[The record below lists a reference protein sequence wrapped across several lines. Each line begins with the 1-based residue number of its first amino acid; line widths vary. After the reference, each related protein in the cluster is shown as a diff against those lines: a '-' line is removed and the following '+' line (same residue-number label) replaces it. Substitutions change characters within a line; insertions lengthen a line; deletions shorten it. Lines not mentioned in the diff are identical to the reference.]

1 MEFFIIDSTAN
12 KVITTR
18 HLSHEATLFA
28 SLYARAY
35 HVPVTVVRPFDGQV
49 CLVQSDGSITER
61 FSSDYDNSHVN
72 IAKAFPESPYLQV
85 MVEYMYDSGYDSESV
100 KDVLGSMYIKAY

>member
-1 MEFFIIDSTAN
+1 MEFFIIDSNAS

-18 HLSHEATLFA
+18 HISHEATLFA

-35 HVPVTVVRPFDGQV
+35 HVPVSVVRSFDGQV

-61 FSSDYDNSHVN
+61 FSSDDDNSNVN
-72 IAKAFPESPYLQV
+72 TTKAFPESPHLQA

>member
-1 MEFFIIDSTAN
+1 MEYFIIDSAAN

-35 HVPVTVVRPFDGQV
+35 HVPVTVVHSFDGQV
-49 CLVQSDGSITER
+49 CLVDSDGSIIEL
-61 FSSDYDNSHVN
+61 FSSDDENYHVN
-72 IAKAFPESPYLQV
+72 IAKPFPESLCLQA
-85 MVEYMYDSGYDSESV
+85 MVEYMYDSGYSSESV
-100 KDVLGSMYIKAY
+100 KDVLGAMCIKAY